1 MPLALRCLVITC
13 LLFGSTVSG
22 AGQTVVYKYRD
33 ANGIIHLTDKPVK
46 GARKIVFPDRMEE
59 HLEKAVRVERRR
71 LGRGEAIWIVND
83 LYAPV
88 EVELQL
94 DHVRNASHVP
104 PKPIRQLLPPR
115 SRTSMLSLQPANP
128 AHSLRYETR
137 LGFALGDPRAKP
149 AQDSFPLPWRGG
161 PFSVSQGANGGYSHF
176 TPKSR
181 YAIDIAM
188 PVGTP
193 IVASRAGV
201 VVKTENHQSG
211 RGRDPAGNFVRILH
225 ADGTMAVYLH
235 LSRGSVRVKEGQ
247 RVVQGTPLGL
257 SGNTGNSTGPHLHFV
272 VQRNTGMGLVSI
284 PFRFAEPLQGLPA
297 VATGGR

>member
-1 MPLALRCLVITC
+1 MPAFLRLSLLAC
-13 LLFGSTVSG
+13 LLFGAPAVDAAT
-22 AGQTVVYKYRD
+22 VYKYRD
-33 ANGIIHLTDKPVK
+33 ANGVIHLTDKPVK

-71 LGRGEAIWIVND
+71 LGRGEA
-83 LYAPV
+83 
-88 EVELQL
+88 
-94 DHVRNASHVP
+94 
-104 PKPIRQLLPPR
+104 
-115 SRTSMLSLQPANP
+115 SMFSLQPANAASP
-128 AHSLRYETR
+128 MRYQTR
-137 LGFALGDPRAKP
+137 LSVALGDPRATP
-149 AQDSFPLPWRGG
+149 AGDTFPLPWRGG

-193 IVASRAGV
+193 IIASRAGV
-201 VVKTENHQSG
+201 VVKTENRQSG
-211 RGRDPAGNFVRILH
+211 RGRDPSGNFVRVLH

-235 LSRGSVRVKEGQ
+235 LSQGSVRVKEGQ
-247 RVVQGTPLGL
+247 RVAQGALLGL

-284 PFRFAEPLQGLPA
+284 PFRFAEPVQDLPA

>member
-1 MPLALRCLVITC
+1 MPAPLLRLALLC
-13 LLFGSTVSG
+13 LLLCAST
-22 AGQTVVYKYRD
+22 ADATTVYKYRD
-33 ANGIIHLTDKPVK
+33 ANGVIHLTDKPVK

-71 LGRGEAIWIVND
+71 LGRGDAIWIVND

-88 EVELQL
+88 EVELRL
-94 DHVRNASHVP
+94 DHLGNVAHAPAGVV
-104 PKPIRQLLPPR
+104 RQLLPPR
-115 SRTSMLSLQPANP
+115 SRTSMFSLQPADP
-128 AHSLRYETR
+128 AHAMRYETR
-137 LGFALGDPRAKP
+137 LGLALGDPGAKP
-149 AQDSFPLPWRGG
+149 AGDAYPLPWRGG

-181 YAIDIAM
+181 YAIDISM

-193 IVASRAGV
+193 VIASRGGV
-201 VVKTENHQSG
+201 VVKTENRQSG
-211 RGRDPAGNFVRILH
+211 RGRDPSGNFVRVLH

-235 LSRGSVRVKEGQ
+235 LSQGSVRVREGE
-247 RVVQGTPLGL
+247 RVRQGTQLGL

-284 PFRFAEPLQGLPA
+284 PFRFAEPIPGLPA
-297 VATGGR
+297 IATGGR